1 MNSNP
6 NHPNNLV
13 IKKEFFIRQTDGE
26 ITQHYEVLKKIGE
39 GASAKVYK
47 VKEKSTGEIKAMK
60 KVEKAKL
67 PDIKYFETE
76 IKILS
81 LLDHP
86 NIVRLFEVFED
97 EKNFYLI
104 MELCYGGNL
113 LSRMKNDRYKERA
126 AANLMEQ
133 IVSAIAYCH
142 EKGICHRDLKP
153 HNVLFCDESPNS
165 PVKVVDFGISKIF
178 DPDLANLQNEL
189 KEGNIKIKKMDS
201 QMGTMYFMSPEV
213 IKGKYSEKCDIW
225 SLGVLLYYL
234 LCGYPPFMAI
244 NDNKL
249 IQSIM
254 EGKVTFPKEEWKN
267 ISDNAK
273 DLIKKMLCPE
283 NQRISAKEIM
293 NHKWFRTKLRKKFEK
308 KITFDFD
315 KLDTYKN
322 FNVFKKLILMF
333 LASRLKSEETGSFG
347 EIFRKINE
355 CKTGMIDF
363 EDFKSFIIN
372 NQDNEIM
379 GGENDEEIRKKFL
392 EIDVDGNNKID
403 FTEFLAANMDK
414 SIYHDKEKL
423 RIAFD
428 AFDIDKNG
436 IINKEDI
443 INILKMDNLY
453 DANKLV
459 SDLIEPND
467 INKDGKI
474 DFDEFCKLME

>member
-1 MNSNP
+1 MDSKDQSD
-6 NHPNNLV
+6 NLI
-13 IKKEFFIRQTDGE
+13 IKKEFFIRQTDGQ
-26 ITQHYEVLKKIGE
+26 ITQHYDVLKKIGE
-39 GASAKVYK
+39 GGSAKVYK
-47 VKEKSTGEIKAMK
+47 VKSKNTGEIKAMK
-60 KVEKAKL
+60 QVEKSKL
-67 PDIKYFETE
+67 PDVKYFETE

-97 EKNFYLI
+97 DKNFYLI
-104 MELCYGGNL
+104 MELCQGGNL
-113 LSRMKNDRYKERA
+113 LSRMKNNRYKEKA
-126 AANLMEQ
+126 AAVLMEQ
-133 IVSAIAYCH
+133 VVSAIAYCH

-153 HNVLFCDESPNS
+153 QNVLFCDESPNS

-178 DPDLANLQNEL
+178 DPSLTNLQNEL
-189 KEGNIKIKKMDS
+189 KGDPRLKKMDS
-201 QMGTMYFMSPEV
+201 QIGTLYFISPEI
-213 IKGKYSEKCDIW
+213 IKGSYTEKCDIW
-225 SLGVLLYYL
+225 SLGVILYYL
-234 LCGYPPFMAI
+234 LCGYPPFVGA
-244 NDNKL
+244 NDVQL
-249 IQSIM
+249 IQSIV
-254 EGKVTFPKEEWKN
+254 ESKVTFPSSEWKN

-273 DLIKKMLCPE
+273 DLIKHMLCPE
-283 NQRISAKEIM
+283 KKRISAKEIM
-293 NHKWFRTKLRKKFEK
+293 NHKWFKSKLKKKLEK

-315 KLDTYKN
+315 KLNSFKN
-322 FNVFKKLILMF
+322 FNFLKKLVLIF
-333 LASRLKSEETGSFG
+333 LASRLNSEDSGSIG

-392 EIDVDGNNKID
+392 EIDVDRNNKID

-414 SIYHDKEKL
+414 AIYKDKEKL

-428 AFDIDKNG
+428 SFDIDKNG

-443 INILKMDNLY
+443 INILKLENLY
-453 DANKLV
+453 DAKKLV
-459 SDLIEPND
+459 SDLIDPND